1 MNMTIQLSIKD
12 KILAALKEACD
23 ESAGLQKVLDKKV
36 KLKSDGALYCLN
48 QIWVPLKGIAI
59 DCVTKLPK
67 TSSGHD
73 TIWVIVDRLTKS
85 TYFLPMREDYKMD
98 RLVRMYLNKIVVRP
112 GVPISIISDRD
123 SRFTSRFWQ
132 SMQEELGTRI
142 SHFFLNVF
150 RFSCTH
156 GGVSRCLE
164 LSVGEEDMVTLDVP
178 ALQNSSYKGPN
189 RRSNSCCD
197 ETVVSAEGRTQ
208 VTLLF
213 DSMLVQNQAPEGE
226 GSAMPPEP
234 QPTPST
240 LQLTAAEPQTAAP
253 QIAEPQII
261 FHEAHIEPILQSPT
275 TYQRKR
281 KTQKYE
287 AVHKEGSDSVERAI
301 TTDAILG
308 IDTGGSPRRQETM
321 RGTPVRLETQ
331 LKQKKSKAV
340 IHSSDEEA
348 PSLDIKDS
356 PKQGRMIGE
365 IDKDETIYL
374 VSEQG
379 EVQETTKPLKDDDD
393 ATFAKTLLNIKRSTA
408 KDKGKGIMQE
418 TKLSKKLKKRE
429 MIQLSLDEELAQKLH
444 AKELAKETERQEHDR
459 YNLKKALELQK

>member
-1 MNMTIQLSIKD
+1 MVGLTAGAAQGAITNLVARKKKGRLSVTTLAVSNNALGYGAFLGIYANLRYQLLCGFDRAMVTQFDVIGVGLAFSTALRIMNAQLGETTVANDTSGLGITRSIEGNFTASKPQTLEEAITITQRLMDQDLLQVVVLFTLALMDFHELVLAGDLLSI
-12 KILAALKEACD
+12 
-23 ESAGLQKVLDKKV
+23 
-36 KLKSDGALYCLN
+36 
-48 QIWVPLKGIAI
+48 
-59 DCVTKLPK
+59 
-67 TSSGHD
+67 
-73 TIWVIVDRLTKS
+73 
-85 TYFLPMREDYKMD
+85 
-98 RLVRMYLNKIVVRP
+98 
-112 GVPISIISDRD
+112 
-123 SRFTSRFWQ
+123 
-132 SMQEELGTRI
+132 
-142 SHFFLNVF
+142 
-150 RFSCTH
+150 

-197 ETVVSAEGRTQ
+197 ETVVSAEGRTCC
-208 VTLLF
+208 
-213 DSMLVQNQAPEGE
+213 
-226 GSAMPPEP
+226 
-234 QPTPST
+234 
-240 LQLTAAEPQTAAP
+240 
-253 QIAEPQII
+253 
-261 FHEAHIEPILQSPT
+261 ILGT
-275 TYQRKR
+275 G
-281 KTQKYE
+281 KTQKDTELPQTSVPLNLGADE

-321 RGTPVRLETQ
+321 RGTPVRLALITLTKRVKKLETQ